1 MSIAGLRLL
10 ILEDEP
16 ILGLDLEDIIA
27 EAGGTSIYAE
37 RVEEALD
44 LIAAESLD
52 AAILDV
58 NVHGRTS
65 YPVADLLQRLG
76 LPFIFA
82 TGYGDALHPDNFA
95 GVPTVIKPYAT
106 ADLERALE
114 QEILTRKSDPP
125 PAVGS

>member
-1 MSIAGLRLL
+1 LSIAGLRLL

-44 LIAAESLD
+44 VIAAEALD

-65 YPVADLLQRLG
+65 YPVADVLERLG

-82 TGYGDALHPDNFA
+82 TGYGDALHPETFA
-95 GVPTVIKPYAT
+95 RVPTVIKPYAL
-106 ADLERALE
+106 ADLERALKKGCSPE
-114 QEILTRKSDPP
+114 NLIGR
-125 PAVGS
+125 

>member
-1 MSIAGLRLL
+1 LSIAGLRLL

-44 LIAAESLD
+44 VIAAEALD

-65 YPVADLLQRLG
+65 YPVADVLERLG

-82 TGYGDALHPDNFA
+82 TGYGDALHPETFA
-95 GVPTVIKPYAT
+95 RVPTVIKPYAL
-106 ADLERALE
+106 ADLERALKKG
-114 QEILTRKSDPP
+114 LLARKSNRSLE
-125 PAVGS
+125 A